1 MLKTYLTS
9 DEIRKMTEAA
19 PTLRDKVIVAFLGD
33 TGCRVSELLR
43 LKTQHI
49 DFDRRLVLIPHLK
62 AGLRKKCPS
71 CGKSVGR
78 RQNFCPKCGKDIS
91 DVTPEGSEEH
101 TRLINVGEETL
112 NLCREYLDKRKG
124 NSDQLIPLTRQ
135 MVGLIMRRCAE
146 AIGLGGKVMLNPETG
161 KQHYVHPHNMRDSLV
176 VDWLTLDDSATSQK
190 ALQVHLGHKKY
201 ETTARYQKL
210 TPESIA
216 GAADKVRRH
225 RFGKE
230 DTSGNS

>member
-9 DEIRKMTEAA
+9 DEVRKMIDAA
-19 PTLRDKVIVAFLGD
+19 PTLRDKVIVAFLAD

-62 AGLRKKCPS
+62 VGLRKKCPE

-78 RQNFCPKCGKDIS
+78 RQNFCPKCGNNIS
-91 DVTPEGSEEH
+91 DVEAEGSEVR

-112 NLCREYLDKRKG
+112 NLCREYLEKRRG
-124 NSDQLIPLTRQ
+124 SYDELIFLTRQ
-135 MVGLIMRRCAE
+135 MVYQIMRKCAE
-146 AIGLGGKVMLNPETG
+146 AIGLEGKVMLNPETG
-161 KQHYVHPHNMRDSLV
+161 RQHYVHPHNMRDSLA

-190 ALQVHLGHKKY
+190 ALQGHLGHKRY

-210 TPESIA
+210 SMESVA
-216 GAADKVRRH
+216 DVADKVRRH
-225 RFGKE
+225 RFGK
-230 DTSGNS
+230 D

>member
-1 MLKTYLTS
+1 MLKTFLTS
-9 DEIRKMTEAA
+9 DEVRGMIEAA
-19 PTLRDKVIVAFLGD
+19 PTLRDKVIVSFLAD

-62 AGLRKKCPS
+62 AGLRKKCPG

-78 RQNFCPKCGKDIS
+78 RHNFCPQCGKDIS
-91 DVTPEGSEEH
+91 NVEAEGSEER

-112 NLCREYLDKRKG
+112 NLCREYLKKRKG
-124 NSDQLIPLTRQ
+124 NSDQLIHITRQ
-135 MVGLIMRRCAE
+135 MVGLIMRRCAN

-161 KQHYVHPHNMRDSLV
+161 RQHYVHPHTMRDSLA
-176 VDWLTLDDSATSQK
+176 VDWLTLDDSGDSQK
-190 ALQVHLGHKKY
+190 MLQSHLGHKRY
-201 ETTARYQKL
+201 ETTARYFKL
-210 TPESIA
+210 TLENVA
-216 GAADKVRRH
+216 DAADKVRKH

-230 DTSGNS
+230 NDYGD